1 MRCFLL
7 AKQSLNCYNFYEL
20 KVAIKTTVPFPSL
33 LVEIFHLKGC
43 NYIMDKIEYLYH
55 YTSLESLALIL
66 KNRTIRLNP
75 LDKMDDIQEQKT
87 ADIENIGKFVF
98 VSSWTD
104 DVVESIPMWK
114 MYTDPRCGVRIKLR
128 KNPFLKHGTRGSDF
142 EKVLGATL
150 EDEKSRT
157 TVMDTFL
164 DLTAMLEGGYVSP
177 QWWSGD
183 ILTKIEYTNDL
194 DKLEPSVGSC
204 ENGKN
209 RIDLGLLGKYKN
221 THWRFQNEWRY
232 IMDFVPMNF
241 SSNPQQIARYFSQT
255 VLQMS
260 TGIAEP
266 PFRYYDL
273 DIDSKYFEEM
283 EITCSP
289 QMSAGNR
296 TILETLVE
304 RYNPN
309 ATILESELLGKI

>member
-1 MRCFLL
+1 
-7 AKQSLNCYNFYEL
+7 
-20 KVAIKTTVPFPSL
+20 
-33 LVEIFHLKGC
+33 
-43 NYIMDKIEYLYH
+43 MDKIEYLYH

-177 QWWSGD
+177 QGWSGD

-209 RIDLGLLGKYKN
+209 RIALGLLGKYKN

-241 SSNPQQIARYFSQT
+241 SSNSQQIARYFSQT
-255 VLQMS
+255 VLKMS

-273 DIDSKYFEEM
+273 DIDPKYFEEM

>member
-1 MRCFLL
+1 
-7 AKQSLNCYNFYEL
+7 
-20 KVAIKTTVPFPSL
+20 
-33 LVEIFHLKGC
+33 
-43 NYIMDKIEYLYH
+43 MDKIEYLYH

-177 QWWSGD
+177 QGWSGD

-209 RIDLGLLGKYKN
+209 RIALGLLGKYKN

-273 DIDSKYFEEM
+273 DIDPKYFEEM

-289 QMSAGNR
+289 QMNAGNR

>member
-1 MRCFLL
+1 
-7 AKQSLNCYNFYEL
+7 
-20 KVAIKTTVPFPSL
+20 
-33 LVEIFHLKGC
+33 
-43 NYIMDKIEYLYH
+43 MDKIEYLYH

-177 QWWSGD
+177 QGWSGD

-273 DIDSKYFEEM
+273 DIDPKYFEEM

>member
-1 MRCFLL
+1 
-7 AKQSLNCYNFYEL
+7 
-20 KVAIKTTVPFPSL
+20 
-33 LVEIFHLKGC
+33 
-43 NYIMDKIEYLYH
+43 MDKIEYLYH

-177 QWWSGD
+177 QGWSGD

-194 DKLEPSVGSC
+194 NKLEPSVGSC

-241 SSNPQQIARYFSQT
+241 SSNPQQIAKYFSQT
-255 VLQMS
+255 VLQMF

-273 DIDSKYFEEM
+273 DIDPKYFEEM

>member
-1 MRCFLL
+1 
-7 AKQSLNCYNFYEL
+7 
-20 KVAIKTTVPFPSL
+20 
-33 LVEIFHLKGC
+33 
-43 NYIMDKIEYLYH
+43 MDKIEYLYH

-157 TVMDTFL
+157 TDMDTFM

-177 QWWSGD
+177 QGWSGD

-273 DIDSKYFEEM
+273 DIDPKYFEEM

>member
-1 MRCFLL
+1 MLLFL
-7 AKQSLNCYNFYEL
+7 
-20 KVAIKTTVPFPSL
+20 KTEPFGL
-33 LVEIFHLKGC
+33 
-43 NYIMDKIEYLYH
+43 
-55 YTSLESLALIL
+55 T
-66 KNRTIRLNP
+66 P

-98 VSSWTD
+98 ASSWTD

-164 DLTAMLEGGYVSP
+164 DLTAMLEGGYVSS
-177 QWWSGD
+177 QGWSGD

-255 VLQMS
+255 VLQMF

-273 DIDSKYFEEM
+273 DIDPKYFEEM